1 MIYILL
7 TIVCST
13 SIGLILKYHHTRKG
27 EFVFKKALIFMV
39 ILICT
44 ACQKTD
50 YDLLIVNG
58 QVIDGSGQSGFRAE
72 LAVKDGRIVLI
83 GDSIPGRA
91 NQIID
96 ATGQIVCPGFIDM
109 LSWAC
114 GPVLYDGEV
123 PSVIR
128 QGITTVIF
136 GEGWSMGPL
145 NKGVRKEM
153 KGFWPE
159 YKIKYNWTTLA
170 DYLRL
175 VEEKGTAVNVASLVG
190 ATTLRVYAIGFED
203 RQATT
208 DEMKLMEDLLRTEM
222 EAGALGLGSS
232 LVYTPA
238 FYAGTDELINLARVA
253 GEYGGIYISH
263 LRSESTDLLKAIT
276 ELVMISERANIPAEI
291 YHFKTAG
298 KYNWNKQDSAIALV
312 EEARSR
318 GLGIS
323 ADMYPYTA
331 GATGLS
337 AMIPPW
343 AKERGD
349 ESLVERLQNPD
360 LRARIK
366 QEILNSVSG
375 WENFYRM
382 AGGGENILI
391 SYLSADRQVLQGK
404 TLSAIARQN
413 AQDDLEALFDLL
425 IAEKGGG
432 GGIYFLMSEE
442 NVRKNL
448 QLSWMSFCTDEDAYQ
463 PEGLMGKRR
472 PHPRAYGTYPRILGQ
487 YVRDE
492 KILTLEEA
500 IRRMTSLPASRVG
513 FKDRGLLKP
522 GFSADVVIFDPQT
535 VGDKSTYT
543 DPHQF
548 PVGIN
553 YVIVN
558 GVVEVEKGKQTSE
571 KAGKALFKPINNK

>member
-1 MIYILL
+1 
-7 TIVCST
+7 
-13 SIGLILKYHHTRKG
+13 
-27 EFVFKKALIFMV
+27 VFKKALIFMV
-39 ILICT
+39 ILFGT

-58 QVIDGSGQSGFRAE
+58 LVMDGSGQSGFRAE
-72 LAVKDGRIVLI
+72 IAIKDGRIVAI
-83 GDSIPGRA
+83 SDSIQGIARK
-91 NQIID
+91 IID
-96 ATGQIVCPGFIDM
+96 AKEQIVCPGFIDM

-114 GPVLYDGEV
+114 GPVLYHGDV

-145 NKGVRKEM
+145 NKIVRKEM

-159 YKIKYNWTTLA
+159 YKIRYKWNTLA

-175 VEEKGTAVNVASLVG
+175 VEEKGTAVNVASFVG
-190 ATTLRVYAIGFED
+190 ATTLRVYTVGFED
-203 RQATT
+203 RPATA
-208 DEMKLMEDLLRTEM
+208 DEMKQMEDLLRVEM

-238 FYAGTDELINLARVA
+238 FYAGTDELVNLARIA
-253 GEYGGIYISH
+253 AEYGGIYISH

-276 ELVMISERANIPAEI
+276 ELVTISEKANIPAEI
-291 YHFKTAG
+291 YHFKAAG
-298 KYNWNKQDSAIALV
+298 KFNWDKQDSAIALV
-312 EEARSR
+312 EQSRSR
-318 GLGIS
+318 GLDIS

-349 ESLVERLQNPD
+349 ESLVNRLQNPD

-366 QEILNSVSG
+366 NEILNSVSG

-391 SYLSADRQVLQGK
+391 SYLSGTRQILQGK

-413 AQDDLEALFDLL
+413 QQDDLEALFDLL

-448 QLSWMSFCTDEDAYQ
+448 QRPWMSFCTDEDAYQ

-472 PHPRAYGTYPRILGQ
+472 PHPRAYGTFPRILGQ

-492 KILTLEEA
+492 KILIMDEA
-500 IRRMTSLPASRVG
+500 IRKMTSLPASRVG
-513 FKDRGLLKP
+513 LKDRGLLKP
-522 GFSADVVIFDPQT
+522 GFAADVVIFDPAT
-535 VGDKSTYT
+535 VNDNATYT
-543 DPHQF
+543 NPHQF
-548 PVGIN
+548 PTGIN
-553 YVIVN
+553 YVVVN
-558 GVVEVEKGKQTSE
+558 GVVEVENGKQTGAQ
-571 KAGKALFKPINNK
+571 AGKALLRNGYRARGEKK